1 MASFNLRK
9 RGHNMNQ
16 LAFDFVTGFAKSH
29 NLDPTRIISIEL
41 DANKG
46 IKYKYL
52 GTFEIIEV
60 EELHKWAM

>member
-1 MASFNLRK
+1 
-9 RGHNMNQ
+9 MNK
-16 LAFDFVTGFAKSH
+16 LAFDFVTEFAKSH
-29 NLDPTRIISIEL
+29 NLDPTRIMSIEL